1 MLIHHFLAI
10 VGFSSS
16 LFVGYGLPG
25 VCCASLM
32 CEISG
37 VFLNYKDLSGK
48 LSRTSKKTFMGF
60 QSVKQWKQFR
70 RVLNKISV

>member
-37 VFLNYKDLSGK
+37 VFLNYKDLF
-48 LSRTSKKTFMGF
+48 T
-60 QSVKQWKQFR
+60 
-70 RVLNKISV
+70 